1 MEKKDH
7 QVLTDTVQIPKYE
20 FKDRITTN
28 YSDFKDEL
36 VKKLKAEQA
45 MRIALKMLEEGLFEE
60 TLIDNGEYITS
71 TLKVKI
77 KQ

>member
-1 MEKKDH
+1 MKKKEP
-7 QVLTDTVQIPKYE
+7 QVMTDTVQIPKYE

-36 VKKLKAEQA
+36 VKRLKGEQA
-45 MRIALKMLEEGLFEE
+45 MRIALKMLEQGLFEE

-71 TLKVKI
+71 TLKIKI
-77 KQ
+77 TQ